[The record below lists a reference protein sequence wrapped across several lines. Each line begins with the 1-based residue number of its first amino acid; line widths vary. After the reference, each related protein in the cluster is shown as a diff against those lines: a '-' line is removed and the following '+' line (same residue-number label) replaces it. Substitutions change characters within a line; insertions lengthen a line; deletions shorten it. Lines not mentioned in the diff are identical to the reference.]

1 MTARLSSL
9 RFLAVA
15 ALALAAV
22 ACSKAGGAGAGN
34 GAKIDPFLADVVM
47 GQETAPVTIIEY
59 ASLTCPHC
67 RDFWKQEMPQLK
79 AAYIDT
85 GKVKYILRELPTP
98 PAELAIAASS
108 VARCTG
114 KDHYY
119 DVVDDVYTNYHKM
132 MDAVNS
138 ASGAAP
144 VLVEIGGRHGL
155 SVDQVA
161 ACARSTAVQDYVN
174 KEIKEKPDFAT
185 HTPTVIVDGV
195 HIEDTRYAN
204 LVSVIEA
211 KLHPGAAPAPPAA
224 PAPGTTPAATT
235 AAATTP
241 AATTPAATTSA
252 TTPVAPLSAP
262 PAAPLATAPGAP
274 PAKPAKPAQ

>member
-1 MTARLSSL
+1 MTVRLSSY
-9 RFLAVA
+9 RIFAIA

-22 ACSKAGGAGAGN
+22 ACSKAGGGEAGA

-47 GQETAPVTIIEY
+47 GQENAPVTIIEY

-79 AAYIDT
+79 AAYIDP

-155 SVDQVA
+155 SVEQVA
-161 ACARSTAVQDYVN
+161 ACARSVAVQDYVN

-185 HTPTVIVDGV
+185 HTPTVIIDGV

-211 KLHPGAAPAPPAA
+211 KLHPGSAPAPPAG
-224 PAPGTTPAATT
+224 PAPETTPATTSAT
-235 AAATTP
+235 APATTP
-241 AATTPAATTSA
+241 AAPTTP
-252 TTPVAPLSAP
+252 P
-262 PAAPLATAPGAP
+262 PAPSTGAP
-274 PAKPAKPAQ
+274 STKPAH

>member
-1 MTARLSSL
+1 MTARFLAF
-9 RFLAVA
+9 RFLTVTT
-15 ALALAAV
+15 LALAVV
-22 ACSKAGGAGAGN
+22 ACSKAGGASAGA

-47 GQETAPVTIIEY
+47 GQETAPVTMIEY

-108 VARCTG
+108 VARCAG
-114 KDHYY
+114 KEHYY

-144 VLVEIGGRHGL
+144 VLVEVGARHGL

-161 ACARSTAVQDYVN
+161 ACARSTAVQDFVN
-174 KEIKEKPDFAT
+174 KEIKDKPDFAT
-185 HTPTVIVDGV
+185 HTPTVIIDGV

-204 LVSVIEA
+204 LVSIFEA
-211 KLHPGAAPAPPAA
+211 KLNPGAPTASAPPAG
-224 PAPGTTPAATT
+224 PASETTPAAT
-235 AAATTP
+235 P
-241 AATTPAATTSA
+241 AVP
-252 TTPVAPLSAP
+252 P
-262 PAAPLATAPGAP
+262 PASPV
-274 PAKPAKPAQ
+274 KPAP